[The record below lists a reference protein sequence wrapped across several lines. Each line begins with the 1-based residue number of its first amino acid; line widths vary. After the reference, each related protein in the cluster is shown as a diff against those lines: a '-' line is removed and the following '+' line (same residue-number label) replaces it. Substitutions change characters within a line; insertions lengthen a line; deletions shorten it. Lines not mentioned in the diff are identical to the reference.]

1 MSYHRLKMT
10 LQPCL
15 MLILLWSVSFSSSGQ
30 TFDMETYPAFV
41 GGNGSDEDTILIEKE
56 QRYKISY
63 SRALKAI
70 CKQLFNFDVD
80 KAFST
85 GQNKRHDVIRHLDD
99 LSERSHYSIKLDQ
112 DEITLKFSL
121 NL

>member
-10 LQPCL
+10 LHPCF
-15 MLILLWSVSFSSSGQ
+15 LIVLLWSFSLSSSAQ
-30 TFDMETYPAFV
+30 AFEVDTYPAFV
-41 GGNGSDEDTILIEKE
+41 GGNGSDEDTILVERE

-70 CKQLFNFDVD
+70 CKQLFNLDID

-85 GQNKRHDVIRHLDD
+85 GQNKRNDVIRHLDD
-99 LSERSHYSIKLDQ
+99 LSERSHYRLKLDK

>member
-1 MSYHRLKMT
+1 MSCHRLKMS

-15 MLILLWSVSFSSSGQ
+15 LIMILWSISLSSSAQ
-30 TFDMETYPAFV
+30 TFDFDTQPAFV

-56 QRYKISY
+56 ERFKVSY
-63 SRALKAI
+63 SRAFKAI
-70 CKQLFNFDVD
+70 CKQLLNFDID

-85 GQNKRHDVIRHLDD
+85 GQNKRNDVIRHLND